1 MNIQNNP
8 ALAFQLF
15 EEKKFIESKN
25 LYEEILEKT
34 LALNVTIQL
43 RYGYGYHFSVLG
55 LVEEAIDNYTELEMI
70 GRGNSSNEIVSQ
82 AIHQARM
89 VY

>member
-1 MNIQNNP
+1 M
-8 ALAFQLF
+8 
-15 EEKKFIESKN
+15 
-25 LYEEILEKT
+25 
-34 LALNVTIQL
+34 TIQL